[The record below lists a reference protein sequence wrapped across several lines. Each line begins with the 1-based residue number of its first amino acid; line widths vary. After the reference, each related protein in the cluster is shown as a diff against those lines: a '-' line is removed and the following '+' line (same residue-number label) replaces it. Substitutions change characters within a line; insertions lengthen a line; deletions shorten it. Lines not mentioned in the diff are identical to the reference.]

1 MTKIVHKL
9 ASTVCILS
17 NENEQNSQ
25 NGQNGHGDNNKYGNN
40 NSKKKNY
47 ISNNDQNNDNSSLLT
62 QNSMESLNEAE
73 LLEEVM
79 TQMTHALKA
88 KQKRGN
94 SGRSSSGL
102 SNMMGRRSSLGGVV
116 SSAFSRR
123 NSNSRSDSSD
133 RKWKSRFSFS
143 GSAQLYATGGHPNG
157 SRGENTKSSNL
168 TRMSFS
174 QLPIE
179 VRDAVKQH
187 RDLISIS
194 TILHSR
200 LASKYLRQHM
210 ARTLT
215 LENYMFWDE
224 VEKLKA
230 MQIAL
235 RQRIFERF
243 ILQSSPNQVNLDCG
257 TRGRIEMYMLE
268 SSGVTT
274 PFDDAQKMVEN
285 LMQLNT
291 YIPFLTSDKCRQYVQ
306 EDTLH
311 QKRIVGPYVHVTGIG
326 DNSEEVSTTII
337 NVNNQRGA

>member
-1 MTKIVHKL
+1 MSR
-9 ASTVCILS
+9 AS
-17 NENEQNSQ
+17 NF
-25 NGQNGHGDNNKYGNN
+25 
-40 NSKKKNY
+40 
-47 ISNNDQNNDNSSLLT
+47 
-62 QNSMESLNEAE
+62 
-73 LLEEVM
+73 VM
-79 TQMTHALKA
+79 
-88 KQKRGN
+88 
-94 SGRSSSGL
+94 SGRRSASSSGGRDSGSS
-102 SNMMGRRSSLGGVV
+102 SN
-116 SSAFSRR
+116 
-123 NSNSRSDSSD
+123 NNQ
-133 RKWKSRFSFS
+133 WKSRFSFS
-143 GSAQLYATGGHPNG
+143 GSAHLYSNKGAGV
-157 SRGENTKSSNL
+157 RTKPSNNL
-168 TRMSFS
+168 TKMSFS
-174 QLPIE
+174 QLPYELRSE
-179 VRDAVKQH
+179 VRQH
-187 RDLISIS
+187 EELRSIEA
-194 TILHSR
+194 ILDSQ
-200 LASKYLRQHM
+200 LACKYLRQHM
-210 ARTLT
+210 ARTIT